1 MQIIGL
7 YLKRN
12 RFTDIFLLIIL
23 LKRRFRFQ
31 EELVMDILN
40 IAGQYLAPI
49 AVMGGVIKRKKVI
62 KNKNRKDFLATF
74 AVLPF
79 ATFAVKKTYYFLILS
94 TLLPMLSCIFFVTLS
109 AVFTASVSGESA
121 ETESFEVVV
130 VSSLLLLQ
138 AAKKDTTATMA
149 NNFFI
154 LYF

>member
-1 MQIIGL
+1 MIMQIIGL

-62 KNKNRKDFLATF
+62 KNKNRKDFLASF

-79 ATFAVKKTYYFLILS
+79 ATFAVKKTYYFLIL
-94 TLLPMLSCIFFVTLS
+94 LS
-109 AVFTASVSGESA
+109 AVFTASVNGESA

>member
-40 IAGQYLAPI
+40 IAGQYLAAI

-62 KNKNRKDFLATF
+62 KNKNRKDFLAS
-74 AVLPF
+74 
-79 ATFAVKKTYYFLILS
+79 FAVKKTYYFLILS